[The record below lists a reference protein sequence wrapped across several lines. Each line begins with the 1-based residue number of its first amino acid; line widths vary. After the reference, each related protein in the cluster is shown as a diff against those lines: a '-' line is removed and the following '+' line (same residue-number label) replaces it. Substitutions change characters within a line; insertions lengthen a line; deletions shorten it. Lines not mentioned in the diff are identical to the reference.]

1 MSSSVLSGTAFAAD
15 DNQPKYGSR
24 ALVLAPSGDHVD
36 DDAQPEYVDGGWVTV
51 GSSDWGDK
59 VTDNDDNAAGSWKF
73 QDLKGTVTA
82 VVDAPLYSDDGA
94 KISGRTVAAR
104 SSWAVD
110 GSKKNDRTNEQRFRV
125 SAHEWISEN
134 DAEFHENHTMNKVKR
149 TPFVNIKVDT
159 NGRTTVHLK
168 PGKNYDLY
176 KSDGTLSN
184 RKLAGGTD
192 WFSDEYAEEPGELNN
207 NETPTQYFRVSTD
220 EWVRFGDGVALEFA
234 PFL

>member
-1 MSSSVLSGTAFAAD
+1 MKKNTFIGSIASVLFVLSSSAMSGT
-15 DNQPKYGSR
+15 
-24 ALVLAPSGDHVD
+24 VLAANDYQSYFD
-36 DDAQPEYVDGGWVTV
+36 DGGVTITDSDV
-51 GSSDWGDK
+51 GADSIMDIPN
-59 VTDNDDNAAGSWKF
+59 NDPRNWHF
-73 QDLKGTVTA
+73 TEIKGIVTA
-82 VVDAPLYSDDGA
+82 DHDAPLYDDNGT
-94 KISGRTVAAR
+94 KIPDRTVSAK

-110 GSKKNDRTNEQRFRV
+110 GSKKNDFTNEQRFRI

-134 DAEFHENHTMNKVKR
+134 DAGFHETHTLSKVKR

-159 NGRTTVHLK
+159 DGRTTVHLK

-192 WFSDEYAEEPGELNN
+192 WFSDESAEEPGELVDNQY
-207 NETPTQYFRVSTD
+207 PTQYLRVSTD
-220 EWVRFGDGVALEFA
+220 EWVLWNPSNGVDMEFA

>member
-1 MSSSVLSGTAFAAD
+1 MFIGSVASVLLALSSSVMLGTAFAAD
-15 DNQPKYGSR
+15 DDQP
-24 ALVLAPSGDHVD
+24 
-36 DDAQPEYVDGGWVTV
+36 YVDGGGVTI
-51 GSSDWGDK
+51 
-59 VTDNDDNAAGSWKF
+59 TDADIGNDHTTHISENDPSNWHFSEV
-73 QDLKGTVTA
+73 KGIATA
-82 VVDAPLYSDDGA
+82 DHDAPLYDDNGNI
-94 KISGRTVAAR
+94 ISGRTVSAR

-110 GSKKNDRTNEQRFRV
+110 GSKKNDFTNEQRFRI

-134 DAEFHENHTMNKVKR
+134 DAGFHETHTINKVKR
-149 TPFVNIKVDT
+149 TPLINIKADT

-192 WFSDEYAEEPGELNN
+192 WFSDKYAEESGELDN
-207 NETPTQYFRVSTD
+207 NESPTQYFRVSTD
-220 EWVRFGDGVALEFA
+220 EWVRFGDGVAYEFA